1 MNNNQVYILEDR
13 AILYINGDD
22 AKEFLQNLIS
32 NDINKVND
40 NNSCFASLLTPQGK
54 FLFEF
59 IIVKHKSGYFIDCEK
74 SQANDLFKQLRIYK
88 LRSKVEILNLS
99 NEFVIA
105 VFDSEKFLSFDNA
118 KDVLG
123 HTVKYREDPIVLDPR
138 HKELGARLIINLEK
152 LYLSLKKL
160 GLKSADPIEYYK
172 ISHQLGIVPKDLNK
186 LQNKLFGIECNFEEL
201 NGLDFKKGCYV
212 GQENTARIKLKNK
225 LSKRLLPVQVTK
237 GDLHQDEP
245 IYNNEVEI
253 GKILI
258 EKDFPFALIKYLDD
272 NFNEN
277 LNYSTKNASFKIIKP
292 NWIKS

>member
-40 NNSCFASLLTPQGK
+40 NKSCFASLLTPQGK

-88 LRSKVEILNLS
+88 LRSKIEILNLS

-172 ISHQLGIVPKDLNK
+172 ISHQIGIVPKDLNK

-225 LSKRLLPVQVTK
+225 LSKRLLPIQVTT
-237 GDLHQDEP
+237 GELNQDEP

-272 NFNEN
+272 NFKEN